1 MKNRIFAE
9 VSHED
14 DFLCRPDN
22 SSGLHRST
30 CLLCGIREGVAGK
43 NQRKRYQ
50 ESRSCKKEQTLA
62 KKAVKRFKTKPKN
75 NPESEDEFNNKGAY
89 ETLVLTEEEHRQF
102 DEAENEIDELTDKI
116 RQLEEIHSV
125 TYRAIFVCS
134 VLFVASLLV
143 FTVTGLVQT

>member
-1 MKNRIFAE
+1 MKMIFCVVLIITAVCIAALVCYV
-9 VSHED
+9 VS
-14 DFLCRPDN
+14 
-22 SSGLHRST
+22 
-30 CLLCGIREGVAGK
+30 GK
-43 NQRKRYQ
+43 VLQ
-50 ESRSCKKEQTLA
+50 EKIKERDTKKAVLA
-62 KKAVKRFKTKPKN
+62 KKSKRWHEK
-75 NPESEDEFNNKGAY
+75 DEFNNKGAY

-143 FTVTGLVQT
+143 FTVAGLVQT

>member
-1 MKNRIFAE
+1 MQMIFCVVLIIAAVCIAALVCYV
-9 VSHED
+9 VS
-14 DFLCRPDN
+14 
-22 SSGLHRST
+22 
-30 CLLCGIREGVAGK
+30 GK
-43 NQRKRYQ
+43 VLQEKIKERDTKKAVLARKSKRWH
-50 ESRSCKKEQTLA
+50 
-62 KKAVKRFKTKPKN
+62 KKAVKRFKAKPKN

-134 VLFVASLLV
+134 ALFVASLLV

>member
-1 MKNRIFAE
+1 M
-9 VSHED
+9 SHED

-30 CLLCGIREGVAGK
+30 CLLCGIREGGAGK
-43 NQRKRYQ
+43 IKERDTKKAVLARKSKRWH
-50 ESRSCKKEQTLA
+50 
-62 KKAVKRFKTKPKN
+62 KKAVKRFKAKPKN

-125 TYRAIFVCS
+125 TYRAVFTCS

>member
-1 MKNRIFAE
+1 MKIRIFAE
-9 VSHED
+9 VSH
-14 DFLCRPDN
+14 
-22 SSGLHRST
+22 
-30 CLLCGIREGVAGK
+30 
-43 NQRKRYQ
+43 
-50 ESRSCKKEQTLA
+50 
-62 KKAVKRFKTKPKN
+62 
-75 NPESEDEFNNKGAY
+75 ESEDEFNNKGAY

-125 TYRAIFVCS
+125 TYRAVFTCS